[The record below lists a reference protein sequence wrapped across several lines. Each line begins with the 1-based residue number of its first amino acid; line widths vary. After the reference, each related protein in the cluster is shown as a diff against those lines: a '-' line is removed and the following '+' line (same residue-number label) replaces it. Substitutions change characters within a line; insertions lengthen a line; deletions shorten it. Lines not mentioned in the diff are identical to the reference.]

1 MTSDTGPSAGDAT
14 LRRRIEP
21 WDFADFFDPTQL
33 RKETCLLYEIH
44 WNRSQ
49 KIWRNTACNN
59 NRHVEVNFTEK
70 FTADFHPAVHCTII
84 WFLSWSPCSECSQ
97 VIREFLSQ
105 HPNVTLIINVARLY
119 YHLDESNR
127 QGLRDLRNSGVRI
140 QVMKVP
146 DYHHCWR
153 NFVNY
158 PPGEERHCPRFP
170 HEFMNLYSLELHCI
184 FLGLPSC
191 FTISRRRHNTLN
203 LFTLTLQNCHYE
215 MFPPHI
221 LSVVAYDF
229 RSPLY
234 SNFL

>member
-1 MTSDTGPSAGDAT
+1 MTSDTGPTEEAAF
-14 LRRRIEP
+14 RRRIEP
-21 WDFADFFDPTQL
+21 QEFAAFFDPKQL
-33 RKETCLLYEIH
+33 RKETCLLYEIL

-49 KIWRNTACNN
+49 KIWRHSVENTNKHA
-59 NRHVEVNFTEK
+59 EVNFKEK

-84 WFLSWSPCSECSQ
+84 WFLSWSPCSECSR

-105 HPNVTLIINVARLY
+105 HPNVTLIIYVARLY
-119 YHLDESNR
+119 HHLNESNR

-146 DYHHCWR
+146 DYHYCWR

-158 PPGEERHCPRFP
+158 SPGEEGNCPRFP
-170 HEFMNLYSLELHCI
+170 HELMNLYSLELHCI
-184 FLGLPSC
+184 FLSLPSC
-191 FTISRRRHNTLN
+191 FKISRRHKTLN
-203 LFTLTLQNCHYE
+203 WFTLTLQNCHYE